1 MKKLILVGLI
11 ALFAFGCGQKSSVN
25 NATPTEKKKET
36 SVSVLDKIQK
46 AGVIRVGMEAG
57 YLPFEFNDEKGNIIG
72 FDVDLANELSKRMG
86 VKVELINTAWDG
98 IIPGLQAGK
107 YDIIMSGMTRTLER
121 ALAVNFTDPYYVT
134 GQVLLVRKG
143 ETRIKSYKDMDNKDF
158 VLAVKTG
165 TTSDLS
171 TAKIIKNAKIDKY
184 STEIDGVTALK
195 TKKADVF
202 VYDKPYIEDYSEKD
216 SEVTML
222 PELFTKEYFG
232 FAIKKGDQDYLNWL
246 NYFIEEIKADGT
258 YDILYKKW
266 FVDKE
271 YKNKK

>member
-1 MKKLILVGLI
+1 MKKIAVLLLLTLLVI
-11 ALFAFGCGQKSSVN
+11 GCGKSNAKSSST
-25 NATPTEKKKET
+25 AEAK
-36 SVSVLDKIQK
+36 SVSTLDKIQK
-46 AGVIRVGMEAG
+46 AGVIKVGMEVG
-57 YLPFEFNDEKGNIIG
+57 YLPFEFNDDQGNIIG
-72 FDVDLANELSKRMG
+72 FDVDMANELGKRMG

-121 ALAVNFTDPYYVT
+121 ALAVNFTDPYYET
-134 GQVLLVRKG
+134 GQVLLIRKG
-143 ETRIKSYKDMDNKDF
+143 DTRVKNFKDMDTKDL

-165 TTSDLS
+165 TTSDLA

-202 VYDKPYIEDYSEKD
+202 VYDKPYIEDYAEKD
-216 SEVTML
+216 AEVVML

-232 FAIKKGDQDYLNWL
+232 FAIRKGDQDYLNWL
-246 NYFIEEIKADGT
+246 NYFVAEIRADGT
-258 YDILYKKW
+258 YDSLYKKW